1 LKGRN
6 KAVHI
11 IQTRFHRRA
20 RLAALGGAIFG
31 ILGFLGP
38 RPAAAAP
45 ATRVRFQL
53 RAECDCASCGFAL
66 QSELRKL
73 PGVTRVDLATRERR
87 VTVAFD
93 ESRLALPRLAAAVA
107 GTDLGKHSALIADLT
122 ESRTT
127 PDLAPLARVPGV
139 RATALDAKHHCLL
152 IELGDDAP
160 ATTSALAG
168 ALAEAGVSV
177 RFEPSTTKK

>member
-1 LKGRN
+1 MHPLGIQLRGRG
-6 KAVHI
+6 
-11 IQTRFHRRA
+11 RPA
-20 RLAALGGAIFG
+20 RLAILLLGL
-31 ILGFLGP
+31 LGCLCA

-53 RAECDCASCGFAL
+53 RSECDCASCGFAL
-66 QSELRKL
+66 QSELHKL

-93 ESRLALPRLAAAVA
+93 ETWLTLSRLAAAVA

-122 ESRTT
+122 ESRAT
-127 PDLAPLARVPGV
+127 PELAPLSHVPGV

-152 IELGDDAP
+152 IELGNDAP
-160 ATTSALAG
+160 ATTAALASALAT
-168 ALAEAGVSV
+168 AGVSV
-177 RFEPSTTKK
+177 RFDGTTPK